1 MTQTIQKDTLHNSTR
16 RLCFPQLMLTR
27 NEEIIEIPYPEAS
40 RNGVAEDLMRMFEG
54 LERLMSKNPYAEL
67 IASHERST

>member
-1 MTQTIQKDTLHNSTR
+1 MAPLPSDIVK
-16 RLCFPQLMLTR
+16 
-27 NEEIIEIPYPEAS
+27 EIIEIPYPEAS

-54 LERLMSKNPYAEL
+54 LERPMSKNPYAEL